1 MSRASQDSS
10 DLAIQET
17 PRGFAVYAQ
26 ESFGGVFGSDVNMSN
41 ANHGA
46 VIGCDVGVGG
56 LKRPIGNI
64 GEGRIGSTK
73 KFHKVT
79 LYMTLLTLGDLVGN
93 N

>member
-1 MSRASQDSS
+1 
-10 DLAIQET
+10 
-17 PRGFAVYAQ
+17 
-26 ESFGGVFGSDVNMSN
+26 MSN

-46 VIGCDVGVGG
+46 VIGCDVGVDG

-79 LYMTLLTLGDLVGN
+79 LYMTLLGLGDLVGN